1 MKRRDLLALGV
12 VALSAS
18 ALLQDARA
26 QSKYPDRP
34 IRLVVPFAPGGLYD
48 STARPWAESVKPH
61 LGMIVIENMGG
72 GGGSLGA
79 AAVARAQPDGYT
91 ILLGGTPALVVNP
104 IASTRLPYHPVK
116 DFEPIAILGYN
127 ATIIGVH
134 PGLPIRTLKDLA
146 SYARANPKKLS
157 FGSSGTG
164 SMNHLVGE
172 RFKSLTGTEI
182 PHVPYRGAGPAMT
195 DLISGHIPMLVQ
207 SASMQAFE
215 MHNSGKVRILATTSA
230 ERLAAAPDI
239 PTVADAGFAE
249 LTSQNFIG
257 LYAPTGTPKTIIAQI
272 ALATSKAISDKDL
285 QRLFNAAGFTP
296 DFDSTPEKTRQ
307 LLEKEIAYWTP
318 VIRAIGLKLD

>member
-18 ALLQDARA
+18 ALVQDARA

-61 LGMIVIENMGG
+61 LGTVVIENMGG

-79 AAVARAQPDGYT
+79 AAAARAQPDGYT
-91 ILLGGTPALVVNP
+91 ILFGGTPMLVVNP

-127 ATIIGVH
+127 PTIIVVN
-134 PGLPIRTLKDLA
+134 PAMPFRTLKELA
-146 SYARANPKKLS
+146 GYAKANPRKLS

-182 PHVPYRGAGPAMT
+182 PHVPYRGAGPATT
-195 DLISGHIPMLVQ
+195 DLISGHIPILVQ
-207 SASMQAFE
+207 SASASAFE
-215 MHNSGKVRILATTSA
+215 MHNSGKIRILAVTSA
-230 ERLAAAPDI
+230 TRLAAAPGI
-239 PTVADAGFAE
+239 PTIADAGFPE

-257 LYAPTGTPKTIIAQI
+257 LYAPMGTPKAIIEQV
-272 ALATSKAISDKDL
+272 ALATSKAITDKDL
-285 QRLFNAAGFTP
+285 RRIFNAAGFTP
-296 DFDSTPEKTRQ
+296 EFDSTPEKARQ

>member
-12 VALSAS
+12 VALPAFVRA
-18 ALLQDARA
+18 ALA

-34 IRLVVPFAPGGLYD
+34 IRLIVPFAPGGLYD

-61 LGMIVIENMGG
+61 LGTVVIENMGG

-146 SYARANPKKLS
+146 DYARANPKKLS

-172 RFKSLTGTEI
+172 RFKSLTATNI

-195 DLISGHIPMLVQ
+195 DLISGHIPVLVQ
-207 SASMQAFE
+207 SASAQAFD
-215 MHNSGKVRILATTSA
+215 MHTNGKIRVLAVTGAT
-230 ERLAAAPDI
+230 RLAAAPDI
-239 PTVADAGFAE
+239 PTVADAGFPE

-257 LYAPTGTPKTIIAQI
+257 LYAPMGTSKVIIEQV
-272 ALATSKAISDKDL
+272 ALATSKAITDKDL
-285 QRLFNAAGFTP
+285 QRMFNAAGFTP
-296 DFDSTPEKTRQ
+296 DFDSTPEKARQ

>member
-1 MKRRDLLALGV
+1 
-12 VALSAS
+12 
-18 ALLQDARA
+18 
-26 QSKYPDRP
+26 
-34 IRLVVPFAPGGLYD
+34 
-48 STARPWAESVKPH
+48 VKLH
-61 LGMIVIENMGG
+61 LGTVVIENMGG

-146 SYARANPKKLS
+146 DYARANPRKLS

-172 RFKSLTGTEI
+172 RFKALTGADI
-182 PHVPYRGAGPAMT
+182 PHVPYRGAGPALT
-195 DLISGHIPMLVQ
+195 DLISGHIPILVQ
-207 SASMQAFE
+207 SASAQAFD
-215 MHNSGKVRILATTSA
+215 MHANSKIRVLAATSA
-230 ERLAAAPDI
+230 TRLAAAPGI
-239 PTVADAGFAE
+239 PTVADAGFPE

-257 LYAPTGTPKTIIAQI
+257 LYAPVGTPKAIIEQI
-272 ALATSKAISDKDL
+272 ALATSKAIADKDL
-285 QRLFNAAGFTP
+285 QRMFNAAGFTP
-296 DFDSTPEKTRQ
+296 DFDSTPEKARQ

>member
-1 MKRRDLLALGV
+1 MRRRDLLALGA
-12 VALSAS
+12 VALPAV
-18 ALLQDARA
+18 ALARTALA

-34 IRLVVPFAPGGLYD
+34 IRLIVPFAPGGLYD

-61 LGMIVIENMGG
+61 LGTIVIENIGG
-72 GGGSLGA
+72 GGSSLGA

-104 IASTRLPYHPVK
+104 IASTRLPYHPIK

-127 ATIIGVH
+127 PTLIDVH
-134 PGLPIRTLKDLA
+134 PDLPIRTLKELA
-146 SYARANPKKLS
+146 GYAKANAGRLS

-172 RFKSLTGTEI
+172 RFKSLTGTDI

-207 SASMQAFE
+207 SASAQAFE
-215 MHNSGKVRILATTSA
+215 MHNSGKLRILAVTSA
-230 ERLAAAPDI
+230 ARIATAPDI
-239 PTVADAGFAE
+239 PTVADAGFPE

-257 LYAPTGTPKTIIAQI
+257 LYGPKGTPTAIVEQI
-272 ALATSKAISDKDL
+272 AEAWRRAVADKEL
-285 QRLFNAAGFTP
+285 QRLFSSAGFTP
-296 DFDSTPEKTRQ
+296 DFESTPKKAEK
-307 LLEKEIAYWTP
+307 LLADEIAYWTP